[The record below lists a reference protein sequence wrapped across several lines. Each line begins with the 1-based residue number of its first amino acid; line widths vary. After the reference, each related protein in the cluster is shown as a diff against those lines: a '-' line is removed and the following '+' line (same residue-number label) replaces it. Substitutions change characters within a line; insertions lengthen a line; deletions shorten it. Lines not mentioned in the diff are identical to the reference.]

1 MSLLVRICLVYFDNV
16 LSSLITV
23 GSVDGRVLK
32 EQVRA
37 ALEGGKS
44 QSMSAFLT
52 SLIIFLYFHFH
63 LHEPM
68 ARWWFLI
75 ICLHLCLRM
84 FLMWLT
90 YRHSDIDRDVDI
102 LAKRF
107 VFLALTSGVVWGLM
121 SWMLIP
127 KNDLAVTFALIM
139 TLMSICVVSTFQLAV
154 YRMAVFAFLL
164 PMGLIPIA
172 GLLWKQQ
179 TELTY
184 LAFGV
189 ALHTLAVLKFSL
201 KQNAMLASALQV
213 RFEKEDLA
221 QQLTLQVN
229 LVEQASKEKTRFF
242 AAANHDLRQPLHSLG
257 LFSSALLTRLKST
270 PDEAIAQNM
279 VNCVDV
285 LENSFSSML
294 DISKLDSGV
303 VASKPQPFALSMVFR
318 HLSASFAQQA
328 LSQGLDLRFK
338 AGGKWVVT
346 DPTLLE
352 RLLGNLIHN
361 ALKFTQSGGIL
372 VVARTIYRS
381 NAPQISIEVW
391 DTGVGISNDELPYI
405 FDEFRQG
412 FNSDRDRAKGLGI
425 GLAIVKRLAILMQH
439 KLETQS
445 HQGSGSVF
453 KVRVP
458 ATAVRPYAGYV
469 STELPLTPMTP
480 MTPVTPIS
488 FRQWQNLRVLVVDDE
503 EEVRESTS
511 VALRLHGIQVEM
523 ADGLMQAEQTVQAL
537 RGAGLTLDAVIT
549 DFRLRGSEDGI
560 SLVLALRHL
569 LGRNVPALL
578 ITGDTAPER
587 VRQAQQSGLR
597 VLYKPV
603 KISVM
608 LDELIAIVQT
618 D

>member
-1 MSLLVRICLVYFDNV
+1 MSLLVRICSVYFDNV
-16 LSSLITV
+16 SGSLLSV
-23 GSVDGRVLK
+23 GSIESRVRK

-37 ALEGGKS
+37 ALEGGKA

-75 ICLHLCLRM
+75 ICLHLCVRIFM
-84 FLMWLT
+84 MWIT
-90 YRHSDIDRDVDI
+90 HRHSDLDCDVDI

-107 VFLALTSGVVWGLM
+107 VFLAFTSGIVWALM

-154 YRMAVFAFLL
+154 YRLAVFAFLM

-172 GLLWKQQ
+172 GLLWQQQ

-189 ALHTLAVLKFSL
+189 ALHTLAVLQFSL

-221 QQLTLQVN
+221 QQLSLQVN

-294 DISKLDSGV
+294 DISKLDSGA
-303 VASKPQPFALSMVFR
+303 VASKPQSFSLSIVFR
-318 HLSASFAQQA
+318 RLSASFAQQA

-338 AGGKWVVT
+338 AGGKSVVT

-361 ALKFTQSGGIL
+361 ALKFTKNGGIL

-381 NAPQISIEVW
+381 NGTQISIEVW
-391 DTGVGISNDELPYI
+391 DTGVGISNEELPYI

-445 HQGSGSVF
+445 RQDSGSVF
-453 KVRVP
+453 KVLVP

-469 STELPLTPMTP
+469 STELPLTPT
-480 MTPVTPIS
+480 TPVTPIS
-488 FRQWQNLRVLVVDDE
+488 FRQWQHLRVLVVDDE
-503 EEVRESTS
+503 AEVRESTS
-511 VALRLHGIQVEM
+511 VALRLHGIQVEI
-523 ADGLMQAEQTVQAL
+523 ADGLVQAEQTVQAL
-537 RGAGLTLDAVIT
+537 RDAGHTLDAVIT

-569 LGRNVPALL
+569 LGRKVPALL

-608 LDELIAIVQT
+608 LDELIAIVHQ

>member
-1 MSLLVRICLVYFDNV
+1 MSLLVRISSAYFDNV
-16 LSSLITV
+16 LSSLISV

-44 QSMSAFLT
+44 QSISAFLT
-52 SLIIFLYFHFH
+52 SLIIFLYFHLH
-63 LHEPM
+63 LREPM
-68 ARWWFLI
+68 AAFWFLI
-75 ICLHLCLRM
+75 ICIHLCVRM
-84 FLMWLT
+84 LTMWLS
-90 YRHSDIDRDVDI
+90 YRLSDLDRDVDI

-107 VFLALTSGVVWGLM
+107 VFLAFTSGVVWALM

-139 TLMSICVVSTFQLAV
+139 TLMSICVVSTFQLSV
-154 YRMAVFAFLL
+154 YRPAVFAFLL

-172 GLLWKQQ
+172 ALIWQRQ

-201 KQNAMLASALQV
+201 KQNAMLASALEV

-221 QQLTLQVN
+221 QQLTVQVN
-229 LVEQASKEKTRFF
+229 LVEQVSKEKTRFF

-285 LENSFSSML
+285 LENSFSAML

-303 VASKPQPFALSMVFR
+303 VESKPQPLALSTVFR
-318 HLSASFAQQA
+318 RLSASFAQQA
-328 LSQGLDLRFK
+328 LSQGLDLRFR
-338 AGGKWVVT
+338 AGGKWAVT

-361 ALKFTQSGGIL
+361 ALKFTQSGGIV

-381 NAPQISIEVW
+381 NGTQISVEVW
-391 DTGVGISNDELPYI
+391 DTGVGISNEELPYV

-412 FNSDRDRAKGLGI
+412 YNSDRDRAKGLGI
-425 GLAIVKRLAILMQH
+425 GLAIVNRLAILMRH
-439 KLETQS
+439 KVQAQS
-445 HQGSGSVF
+445 RQGSGSVF
-453 KVRVP
+453 KVLVP
-458 ATAVRPYAGYV
+458 ATTERFKLGNV
-469 STELPLTPMTP
+469 STEFLLTPATS
-480 MTPVTPIS
+480 IS
-488 FRQWQNLRVLVVDDE
+488 FRQLQNLRVLVVDDE
-503 EEVRESTS
+503 EDVRESTS
-511 VALRLHGIQVEM
+511 VALRLHGIHVEI
-523 ADGLMQAEQTVQAL
+523 ADSIAQAEHTVRAL
-537 RGAGLTLDAVIT
+537 IDAGHTLDAVIT

-560 SLVLALRHL
+560 SLVLALRHS
-569 LGRNVPALL
+569 LGSKVPALL

-587 VRQAQQSGLR
+587 VRQAQQSGLK

-608 LDELIAIVQT
+608 LDELIAIVQRS
-618 D
+618 DKS